1 MIDVITRTSWD
12 IHPDGDRF
20 LMMKPNDSE
29 EDEDFTEAPRT
40 ISIVLN
46 WVEELKKLVP
56 LE

>member
-29 EDEDFTEAPRT
+29 EYEDSTEAPLQST
-40 ISIVLN
+40 LS
-46 WVEELKKLVP
+46 
-56 LE
+56 